1 VLTVLVGVTCCV
13 ALHTRI
19 RRGVHHEPDGHLLV
33 ILQLHSVAAD
43 IADILESVHLHPLQ
57 RGVTDVVFALERPHL
72 GHLDD
77 IVGADPLRTEA
88 AVVVGA
94 GVGNILGLADEPLVA
109 RESENVELLH
119 LSRHLLFC

>member
-1 VLTVLVGVTCCV
+1 MLTVLVSVTCCV

-33 ILQLHSVAAD
+33 ILQLHSVAPN
-43 IADILESVHLHPLQ
+43 IADILESVEFHPLQ
-57 RGVTDVVFALERPHL
+57 RGVPHVVFILERTHL
-72 GHLDD
+72 GDLDD
-77 IVGADPLRTEA
+77 IVGADPLRTKA

-109 RESENVELLH
+109 REAENVELFH
-119 LSRHLLFC
+119 LGRHLLFC